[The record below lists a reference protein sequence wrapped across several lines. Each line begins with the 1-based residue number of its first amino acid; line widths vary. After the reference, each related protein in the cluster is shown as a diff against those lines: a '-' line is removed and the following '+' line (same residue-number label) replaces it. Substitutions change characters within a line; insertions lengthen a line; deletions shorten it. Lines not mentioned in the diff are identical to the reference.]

1 MTEAET
7 KPIAI
12 QVAGVG
18 AGLGAGKGGVSAAPA
33 TTQVSG
39 LFTQGAKSRALY
51 VFAPGAGAGITHSF
65 MEEIANGLAEREV
78 ATLRYQ
84 FPYMER
90 GSGRPDPPP
99 ICHATVRAAVE
110 EAARLLP
117 GIPLFAGGKSFGG
130 RMTSQA
136 QAPSPLP
143 GVLGIIFLGFPLHLA
158 KKPSDSRAAHLSDV
172 RIPMLFLQGTRDELA
187 DLTLLEPVTHKLGK
201 LATLEKIEAA
211 DHGFHV
217 LVRSGRTNPQVMTEL
232 LDKIGSW
239 IAAQLAS

>member
-1 MTEAET
+1 MRRAET
-7 KPIAI
+7 KPITLA
-12 QVAGVG
+12 VD
-18 AGLGAGKGGVSAAPA
+18 S
-33 TTQVSG
+33 TTSVSG
-39 LFTQGAKSRALY
+39 LLRQGAQSKAVY

-65 MEEIANGLAEREV
+65 MEDVAAGLADRSI

-99 ICHATVRAAVE
+99 ICHATVRAAVQ

-117 GIPLFAGGKSFGG
+117 GVPLFAGGKSFGG

-136 QAPSPLP
+136 QASSPLP
-143 GVLGIIFLGFPLHLA
+143 NVRGIIFLGFPLHLA
-158 KKPSDSRAAHLSDV
+158 KKPADSRAAHLADV

-187 DLTLLEPVTHKLGK
+187 DLTLLEPVTRKLGA
-201 LATLEKIEAA
+201 LATLERIDAA

-217 LVRSGRTNPQVMTEL
+217 LVRSGRTNEQVMTEL
-232 LDKIGSW
+232 LDKISAW
-239 IAAQLAS
+239 VATR

>member
-1 MTEAET
+1 MGRAET
-7 KPIAI
+7 KPVS
-12 QVAGVG
+12 VAVD
-18 AGLGAGKGGVSAAPA
+18 AA
-33 TTQVSG
+33 TRVSG
-39 LFTQGAKSRALY
+39 LFTQGSKCSALY

-65 MEEIANGLAEREV
+65 MEDVANGLAEREI

-99 ICHATVRAAVE
+99 VCHATVRAAIE

-117 GIPLFAGGKSFGG
+117 EVPLFAGGKSFGG

-136 QAPSPLP
+136 QASAALP
-143 GVLGIIFLGFPLHLA
+143 GVRGLVFLGFPLHLA

-187 DLTLLEPVTHKLGK
+187 ELALLEPVTRKLGE

-217 LVRSGRTNPQVMTEL
+217 LVRSGRTNDQVMTEL
-232 LDKIGSW
+232 LDKARSW
-239 IAAQLAS
+239 ISAQVAGRRR

>member
-1 MTEAET
+1 MGRAET
-7 KPIAI
+7 KPITIA
-12 QVAGVG
+12 VDAG
-18 AGLGAGKGGVSAAPA
+18 
-33 TTQVSG
+33 TRVSG

-51 VFAPGAGAGITHSF
+51 VFAPGAGAGIQHSF
-65 MEEIANGLAEREV
+65 MEEVAAGLAEREI

-99 ICHATVRAAVE
+99 ICHATVRAAVD

-117 GIPLFAGGKSFGG
+117 GVPLFAGGKSFGG

-136 QAPSPLP
+136 QAAAPLP
-143 GVLGIIFLGFPLHLA
+143 TVRGIVFLGFPLHLA
-158 KKPSDSRAAHLSDV
+158 RKPSDSRAAHLSDV

-187 DLTLLEPVTHKLGK
+187 DLTLLEPVIRKLGK

-217 LVRSGRTNPQVMTEL
+217 LVRSGRTNAQVMSEL
-232 LDKIGSW
+232 LDKASAW
-239 IAAQLAS
+239 IAAAT

>member
-1 MTEAET
+1 MTRAET
-7 KPIAI
+7 KPLTIA
-12 QVAGVG
+12 VDATTR
-18 AGLGAGKGGVSAAPA
+18 VSA
-33 TTQVSG
+33 
-39 LFTQGAKSRALY
+39 LFTQSEKSTSLY

-65 MEEIANGLAEREV
+65 MEEVAEGLAERGV

-90 GSGRPDPPP
+90 GSGRTDPPP
-99 ICHATVRAAVE
+99 VCHATVRAAVE
-110 EAARLLP
+110 EAKRLMP
-117 GIPLFAGGKSFGG
+117 GVPLFAGGKSFGG

-136 QAPSPLP
+136 QASSPLS
-143 GVLGIIFLGFPLHLA
+143 GVRGIIFIGFPLHLA

-187 DLTLLEPVTHKLGK
+187 DLTLLEPVTQKLGE

-217 LVRSGRTNPQVMTEL
+217 LVRSGRTNAQVMSEL
-232 LDKIGSW
+232 LDKISAW
-239 IAAQLAS
+239 ISSGPGASG

>member
-1 MTEAET
+1 MRRPEA

-12 QVAGVG
+12 TVDY
-18 AGLGAGKGGVSAAPA
+18 A
-33 TTQVSG
+33 TPVSG

-65 MEEIANGLAEREV
+65 MEDVAAGLAERDI

-99 ICHATVRAAVE
+99 VCHATVRAAVQ

-117 GIPLFAGGKSFGG
+117 GVPLFAGGKSFGG

-136 QAPSPLP
+136 QAASPLP
-143 GVLGIIFLGFPLHLA
+143 DVRGIIFLGFPLHLA
-158 KKPSDSRAAHLSDV
+158 KKPSDTRAAHLSDV

-187 DLTLLEPVTHKLGK
+187 DMKLLEPVTTRLGS

-217 LVRSGRTNPQVMTEL
+217 LVRSGRTDAQVMNEL
-232 LDKIGSW
+232 LDHISAW
-239 IAAQLAS
+239 TSRLS

>member
-1 MTEAET
+1 MTRAET
-7 KPIAI
+7 KPITIA
-12 QVAGVG
+12 VD
-18 AGLGAGKGGVSAAPA
+18 AA
-33 TTQVSG
+33 TQVSG
-39 LFTQGAKSRALY
+39 LFTQCAKSTALF

-65 MEEIANGLAEREV
+65 MEDVAAGLAERGI

-110 EAARLLP
+110 EAKRLMP
-117 GIPLFAGGKSFGG
+117 GVPVFAGGKSFGG

-136 QAPSPLP
+136 QAASPLP
-143 GVLGIIFLGFPLHLA
+143 DVRGIIFLGFPLHLA
-158 KKPSDSRAAHLSDV
+158 KKPADARAAHLSDV

-187 DLTLLEPVTHKLGK
+187 DLTLLEPVIQKLGK
-201 LATLEKIEAA
+201 SATLAKIEAA

-217 LVRSGRTNPQVMTEL
+217 LVRSGRKNEQVMTEL
-232 LDKIGSW
+232 LDRISAW
-239 IAAQLAS
+239 AMQAATK

>member
-1 MTEAET
+1 MARAET
-7 KPIAI
+7 KPITI
-12 QVAGVG
+12 EVD
-18 AGLGAGKGGVSAAPA
+18 A
-33 TTQVSG
+33 TTRVSG
-39 LFTQGAKSRALY
+39 LFTQSEKSTSLY

-65 MEEIANGLAEREV
+65 MEEVAAGLAERGV

-90 GSGRPDPPP
+90 GSGRTDPPP
-99 ICHATVRAAVE
+99 VCHATVRAAVE
-110 EAARLLP
+110 EAKRLMP
-117 GIPLFAGGKSFGG
+117 GMPLFAGGKSFGG

-136 QAPSPLP
+136 QASSPLS
-143 GVLGIIFLGFPLHLA
+143 GVRGIIFLGFPLHLA

-187 DLTLLEPVTHKLGK
+187 DLTLLEPVTQKLGG

-217 LVRSGRTNPQVMTEL
+217 LVRSGRTNTQVMSEL
-232 LDKIGSW
+232 LDKISAW
-239 IAAQLAS
+239 ISSGPGASG

>member
-1 MTEAET
+1 MTRAET
-7 KPIAI
+7 KPITIA
-12 QVAGVG
+12 VD
-18 AGLGAGKGGVSAAPA
+18 AA
-33 TTQVSG
+33 TQVSG
-39 LFTQGAKSRALY
+39 LFTQCEKSTALF

-65 MEEIANGLAEREV
+65 MEDVAAGLAERGI

-110 EAARLLP
+110 EAKRLMP
-117 GIPLFAGGKSFGG
+117 GVPVFAGGKSFGG

-136 QAPSPLP
+136 QAASPLP
-143 GVLGIIFLGFPLHLA
+143 DVRGIIFLGFPLHLA
-158 KKPSDSRAAHLSDV
+158 KKPADARAAHLSDV

-187 DLTLLEPVTHKLGK
+187 DLTLLEPVIQKLGK
-201 LATLEKIEAA
+201 SATLAKIEAA

-217 LVRSGRTNPQVMTEL
+217 LVRSGRKNEQVMTEL
-232 LDKIGSW
+232 LDRISAW
-239 IAAQLAS
+239 AMQAATK